1 MSSRKNKALVPSLR
15 RAVRLFIA
23 GASFLSQR
31 AADALGLHPTD
42 MQFINLLDLL
52 GPMTPGALAQWGGLS
67 SGGVTVAVDRLESAG
82 YVRREPNPG
91 DRRSVLIH
99 LQPTQ
104 QKRVDANY
112 KGVQKHFAEV
122 TKGFSEAELEVILR
136 FFTASSAGRAPLL
149 QGRPTKK

>member
-1 MSSRKNKALVPSLR
+1 MSSRKSKTLVPSLG

-42 MQFINLLDLL
+42 MQFLNLLDLL
-52 GPMTPGALAQWGGLS
+52 GPMTPGALAQWSGLS
-67 SGGVTVAVDRLESAG
+67 SGGVTVVLDRLESGG
-82 YVRREPNPG
+82 YVRRERNPN
-91 DRRSVLIH
+91 DRRSLLIH

-112 KGVQKHFAEV
+112 QAVQQQFGKV
-122 TKGFSEAELEVILR
+122 TKRFSEAELEVILR
-136 FFTASSAGRAPLL
+136 FFTASSAGLPRCCMGA
-149 QGRPTKK
+149 R

>member
-1 MSSRKNKALVPSLR
+1 MSSRKRRTLVPSLR

-42 MQFINLLDLL
+42 MQFVNLLDLL
-52 GPMTPGALAQWGGLS
+52 GPMTPGALAQWSGLS
-67 SGGVTVAVDRLESAG
+67 SGGVTVVLDRLESAG
-82 YVRREPNPG
+82 YVRREPNPD

-99 LQPTQ
+99 LRPTQ

-112 KGVQKHFAEV
+112 KGVQEQFAEV
-122 TKGFSEAELEVILR
+122 TEEFSEAELEVILR
-136 FFTASSAGRAPLL
+136 FFTASSAGRPPLL

>member
-1 MSSRKNKALVPSLR
+1 MSSRKSKTLVPSLG

-42 MQFINLLDLL
+42 MQFVNLLDLL
-52 GPMTPGALAQWGGLS
+52 GPMTPGALAQWSGLS
-67 SGGVTVAVDRLESAG
+67 SGGVTVVLDRLEAAG
-82 YVRREPNPG
+82 YVRRGPNPE

-112 KGVQKHFAEV
+112 KGVQEQFAKLTER
-122 TKGFSEAELEVILR
+122 FSEAELEVILR
-136 FFTASSAGRAPLL
+136 FFTASSAGRPPLWH
-149 QGRPTKK
+149 GRRTKK

>member
-1 MSSRKNKALVPSLR
+1 MSSRKNKTLVPSLR

-42 MQFINLLDLL
+42 MQFVNLLDLL
-52 GPMTPGALAQWGGLS
+52 GPMTPGALAQWSGLS
-67 SGGVTVAVDRLESAG
+67 SGGVTVVLDRLESAG
-82 YVRREPNPG
+82 YVRRKPNPD
-91 DRRSVLIH
+91 DRRSLLIH
-99 LQPTQ
+99 LQPARQ
-104 QKRVDANY
+104 ERVDANY
-112 KGVQKHFAEV
+112 KGAQEQFAEV
-122 TKGFSEAELEVILR
+122 TEGFSEAELEVILR